1 MTETTALVTG
11 RAFLE
16 GPRWHDGALYVSDMH
31 GDAVLCVA
39 EDGDTATVVEVE
51 QPSGLG
57 WLPDGSLLVCSM
69 ARRCVM
75 RFDGSNLA
83 VHADLSGLAP
93 YDINDMCVDR
103 HGHAFVG
110 QFGYDMWGGQP
121 PAAAPLLRVDPDGSA
136 HEAADG
142 LRMANGM
149 VITANQ
155 SALLVAESWG
165 KCIAAFDLGDDGS
178 LSNRRVWAELPDF
191 PDGIGIDAEDGVWVA
206 SPVSDRFTR
215 VVEGGEVTA
224 TIERRADTRSHVQS
238 EASPVTR
245 CTCSPRR
252 RSASASNRRQRAP
265 RPSRQPGSRW
275 RQPRIGSLPSQLA
288 AASRMNF
295 ALAACASVSSEISMI

>member
-31 GDAVLCVA
+31 GDAVLRVA

-149 VITANQ
+149 VITADQ

-224 TIERRADTRSHVQS
+224 TIET
-238 EASPVTR
+238 
-245 CTCSPRR
+245 
-252 RSASASNRRQRAP
+252 
-265 RPSRQPGSRW
+265 PGRHA
-275 RQPRIGSLPSQLA
+275 I
-288 AASRMNF
+288 
-295 ALAACASVSSEISMI
+295 ACAVGGVAGHTFYMLTTTTLGERIKSQTARTAAVETARI